1 MEPAQVAKLDRLAEL
16 IAGSPHNLVAR
27 GERAALRSTHVED
40 CVALA
45 RALDAETGSRWLD
58 LGTGGGLP
66 GLVLGVVRPD
76 VRWTLV
82 DATRKKV
89 ETVGDFAA
97 ELGLGN
103 VRVAAGR
110 AEVMARD
117 ERFRGAFDGVV
128 ARALARLAVTA
139 ELARGFLCPG
149 GLLAVVKGSAWAA
162 ELAAAGDALRAL
174 RFSDAAVADIGDAVR
189 PTWLVTMRA
198 RGEAPDAYPRRDGV
212 PRARPLDR
220 R

>member
-1 MEPAQVAKLDRLAEL
+1 MEECL
-16 IAGSPHNLVAR
+16 
-27 GERAALRSTHVED
+27 
-40 CVALA
+40 ALA
-45 RALDAETGSRWLD
+45 RVLDAEAGSRWLD

-89 ETVGDFAA
+89 ETVGAFAA
-97 ELGLGN
+97 ELGLDN

-110 AEVMARD
+110 AETMARD
-117 ERFRGAFDGVV
+117 EGFRAAFDGVV
-128 ARALARLAVTA
+128 ARALARLAVAA
-139 ELARGFLCPG
+139 ELARGFLRPG
-149 GLLAVVKGSAWAA
+149 GLLAVVKGSAWRA
-162 ELAAAGDALRAL
+162 ELAGAGDALRAL
-174 RFSDAAVADIGDAVR
+174 RFSDAAVTDIGDAVR

-198 RGEAPDAYPRRDGV
+198 QGETPRAYPRRDGV